1 MFRRRSL
8 ILSLTLLFSFFAFL
22 NALGFC
28 LLENEVSAKSATH
41 ISGSI
46 SCLDKEEELFLYEV
60 YQGHK
65 SFYFSKREKRASNA
79 YYLDSFPAGATY
91 PAVTETSGAIF
102 APFSIPIHQF
112 NTVYR
117 I

>member
-1 MFRRRSL
+1 M
-8 ILSLTLLFSFFAFL
+8 LSLTLLFSFFAFL

-28 LLENEVSAKSATH
+28 LSENEVSAKSATH

-65 SFYFSKREKRASNA
+65 SFYFSKWETRFSILNSPEI
-79 YYLDSFPAGATY
+79 FPTVTFN
-91 PAVTETSGAIF
+91 PAVCNCLAAIF
-102 APFSIPIHQF
+102 ASFS
-112 NTVYR
+112 
-117 I
+117 

>member
-1 MFRRRSL
+1 VCRYRLLIVCLTFFFSL
-8 ILSLTLLFSFFAFL
+8 VGSL
-22 NALGFC
+22 NAFC
-28 LLENEVSAKSATH
+28 VLENEAPAKSTSQ
-41 ISGSI
+41 IRSSI
-46 SCLDKEEELFLYEV
+46 SCLGDEENPFLAQV

-65 SFYFSKREKRASNA
+65 SFYFSKWEKRASNA
-79 YYLDSFPAGATY
+79 YYLDFFPAGATY